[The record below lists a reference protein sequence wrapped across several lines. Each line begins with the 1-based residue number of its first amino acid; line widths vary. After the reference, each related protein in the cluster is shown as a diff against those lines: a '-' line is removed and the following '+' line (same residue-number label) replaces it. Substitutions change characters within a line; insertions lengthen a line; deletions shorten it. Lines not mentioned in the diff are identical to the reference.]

1 MLALLYWAIGVVL
14 ESIWWVSQKKAL
26 SASNNLSKTLF
37 KLFAHIIWILLFI
50 LLMIFFPFN
59 YEILSDKSILFYI
72 FLISFFTIVSQN
84 FEIQVI
90 KKEKLS
96 TLMPYENIDKIFV
109 VIFGFFLFQWNSDNV
124 VSWTTML
131 IVCFTFFIVL
141 LFSVNFKTLKF
152 PISVLYYIVTKI
164 IKGILI
170 LASGYILMTYVSTTF
185 WLIQIV
191 FTIIISII
199 ISYLLRDSF
208 KSLILQSKEFYKHRF
223 FAVITW
229 QIAFVLWLFIIESAW
244 VIIASLL
251 WFLAVIS
258 KTLSIKFLLQEN
270 PTNKQIILSLLV
282 VLLIWFWLYFK

>member
-1 MLALLYWAIGVVL
+1 MLALLYWAIGVIL

-37 KLFAHIIWILLFI
+37 KLFAHVIWILLFVS
-50 LLMIFFPFN
+50 LMLFFPFN
-59 YEILSDKSILFYI
+59 YEILWDKSILFYI

-84 FEIQVI
+84 FEILII

-109 VIFGFFLFQWNSDNV
+109 VIFGFFLFQWNSDNA
-124 VSWTTML
+124 VSLITML
-131 IVCFTFFIVL
+131 IVCFTFLIVL

-152 PISVLYYIVTKI
+152 PVSVLYYIVTKI
-164 IKGILI
+164 IKWILI

-185 WLIQIV
+185 WLIQLI
-191 FTIIISII
+191 FTIVISII

-208 KSLILQSKEFYKHRF
+208 KSLILQSKEFYKYRF

-258 KTLSIKFLLQEN
+258 KTLSITFLLQEN